1 MTKKET
7 FAMKKIMMSFV
18 VLICLFVLASCGST
32 PSVAPVVPTQQPVVP
47 TAPSTPTQQPV
58 ATTAPSTPTQQPAS
72 SDVQPTVSAMPAV
85 VHLQVGAGVQ
95 LVHFYV
101 TVPRAELKSIQT
113 PPSGMTYLLVTAN
126 LRNTTTI
133 DRPLLPANFILH
145 DAASGKAYF
154 PHTYSGAPAPPY
166 SVVKSGTTVLGP
178 LVFLVPVPIERQNYT
193 FTFQWTGGLA
203 QASWDIVI

>member
-1 MTKKET
+1 
-7 FAMKKIMMSFV
+7 MKKLLMSFI
-18 VLICLFVLASCGST
+18 VLISLFVLASCGSS
-32 PSVAPVVPTQQPVVP
+32 PSASTVGVPTHQPGTT
-47 TAPSTPTQQPV
+47 TASGTPTTR
-58 ATTAPSTPTQQPAS
+58 TTSP
-72 SDVQPTVSAMPAV
+72 DVQPTVSALPAV

-126 LRNTTTI
+126 LRNTTNL

-145 DAASGKAYF
+145 DATSGKAYF
-154 PHTYSGAPAPPY
+154 PHIYSGAPVPPY
-166 SVVKSGTTVLGP
+166 GVVKSGATVLGP
-178 LVFLVPVPIERQNYT
+178 LVFLVPVPSVRQNYT

-203 QASWDIVI
+203 QASWDVVI